1 MQTLCTKF
9 RVCLKYVHM
18 YVVIA
23 TVFQS
28 KQMSSSTQYYV
39 LDSMSPIVV
48 INQILFKFHRTAPHC
63 LCKHCSSPS
72 TV

>member
-1 MQTLCTKF
+1 MHTLCTKF

-28 KQMSSSTQYYV
+28 KQMSSST
-39 LDSMSPIVV
+39 
-48 INQILFKFHRTAPHC
+48 
-63 LCKHCSSPS
+63 CS
-72 TV
+72 TT

>member
-1 MQTLCTKF
+1 MLTLCTKF
-9 RVCLKYVHM
+9 IVCLKYVHVCSDR
-18 YVVIA
+18 YC
-23 TVFQS
+23 FS
-28 KQMSSSTQYYV
+28 KQTDEQQYTV
-39 LDSMSPIVV
+39 LLDSMSPIVV